1 MGSENNMDE
10 VDKMIE
16 TLYNEI
22 MAKKFDYMNRR
33 RKKELNLQTAFDE
46 IAILEEEFYS
56 ISKMQ
61 TAYKKYQKV
70 SGVTSASHSQ
80 ELAEKIKALQS
91 NMGTVVSQIPKE

>member
-1 MGSENNMDE
+1 MGSENNIDE

-22 MAKKFDYMNRR
+22 MVKKFEYMSKR
-33 RKKELNLQTAFDE
+33 RKKELNIEPMFDE

-61 TAYKKYQKV
+61 TAYKKFQKA
-70 SGVTSASHSQ
+70 SGVSISNHSA
-80 ELAEKIKALQS
+80 AMVEKINALKS
-91 NMGTVVSQIPKE
+91 NMGSVVSSIPKD